1 MTLQKHFRELNHP
14 NLRKRI
20 VGLLRHYKKSLVKL
34 KNLSKLNKRDI
45 YPHITDTFFTYT
57 VSTYTTII

>member
-1 MTLQKHFRELNHP
+1 MQKHFRELNHLT
-14 NLRKRI
+14 LRRKT
-20 VGLLRHYKKSLVKL
+20 VGLYKKSLVKL
-34 KNLSKLNKRDI
+34 KKLTKLNKRDI